1 MYIRRSL
8 QAVTDRFG
16 YRLVC
21 PPPRLCTDN
30 GVMIAWAGMEWLKE
44 GRGIAEDP
52 EAVEFQPRHTGVRN
66 TLSQRTVCTAYPSHR
81 MLLNTVLLLLSFVAY
96 VTAQYETHSIGTCD
110 LEPYIL
116 KLLTCD
122 NHFFTAMR
130 KDPDGDC
137 GLRYKEAE
145 FCYWKE
151 IRECYVELY
160 EGERLNSEVG
170 SIMTQ
175 FPSEEAFCEGTG
187 LGPIDFSE
195 YHTNPCDSRKYRES
209 ISCVQQVTDQYC
221 TLDLED
227 FAHAWVDVHMKIDHN
242 PFCAEITSLGNRSH
256 SCALLLLL
264 ALIALLFLL

>member
-1 MYIRRSL
+1 
-8 QAVTDRFG
+8 
-16 YRLVC
+16 
-21 PPPRLCTDN
+21 
-30 GVMIAWAGMEWLKE
+30 
-44 GRGIAEDP
+44 
-52 EAVEFQPRHTGVRN
+52 
-66 TLSQRTVCTAYPSHR
+66 

-195 YHTNPCDSRKYRES
+195 YHTNPCDSRYTQES
-209 ISCVQQVTDQYC
+209 QDCTRGLIMMYQDNPADTRLCRCVGVCVCVCVQARCVCVCVCMCVCET
-221 TLDLED
+221 
-227 FAHAWVDVHMKIDHN
+227 
-242 PFCAEITSLGNRSH
+242 PGSLRRAKTVPGAS
-256 SCALLLLL
+256 S
-264 ALIALLFLL
+264 